1 MFRHLPLLTT
11 LLLPFAANATTAVP
25 VSEPATLGLLAIGAA
40 AVLAIRTRK
49 K

>member
-1 MFRHLPLLTT
+1 MFSRLSLLAT
-11 LLLPFAANATTAVP
+11 LFVPFAAYATTPVP

-40 AVLAIRTRK
+40 AVLAIRARK